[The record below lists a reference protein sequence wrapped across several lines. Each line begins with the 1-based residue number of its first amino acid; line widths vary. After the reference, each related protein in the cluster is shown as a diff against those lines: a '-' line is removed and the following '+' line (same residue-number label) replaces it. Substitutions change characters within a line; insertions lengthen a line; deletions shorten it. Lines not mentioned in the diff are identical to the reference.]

1 MFWKTL
7 ITTFGV
13 LFLAELGDK
22 TQLAVLCLAARKDV
36 SHWAVFVGAA
46 LALAVITFLAVF
58 LGRMAGTCIPRQ
70 IVHRVAGAVFILLGL
85 LMLIGKF

>member
-36 SHWAVFVGAA
+36 SRWAVFIGAA
-46 LALAVITFLAVF
+46 SALVLITLLAVF
-58 LGRMAGTCIPRQ
+58 LGRIVGTYLPSRY
-70 IVHRVAGAVFILLGL
+70 VHRVAGAAFIVIGL

>member
-22 TQLAVLCLAARKDV
+22 TQLAVLSLASREHT
-36 SHWAVFVGAA
+36 SHWAVFLGAVAA
-46 LALAVITFLAVF
+46 LAAITFLAVF
-58 LGRMAGTCIPRQ
+58 FGRIVGTYLPRET
-70 IVHRVAGAVFILLGL
+70 VHKAAGAVFIIIGLLILLG
-85 LMLIGKF
+85 KF

>member
-22 TQLAVLCLAARKDV
+22 TQLAVLCLAAGKEV
-36 SHWAVFVGAA
+36 SRWAVFLGAVA
-46 LALAVITFLAVF
+46 ALAVITFVAVF
-58 LGRMAGTCIPRQ
+58 LGRIVGTYLPRQ
-70 IVHRVAGAVFILLGL
+70 TVHRIAGAVFVILGL